1 MFWVPQE
8 VWFFKEA
15 FLYPKF
21 NTEWRKSKK
30 NGIDLQSYATGWKS
44 AFFIFSSLTD
54 VIEMVLGDK
63 GGDNAEGIMETGPF
77 PIVPEASVDC
87 WGVNTWWLHK
97 GFQALV
103 HDILKIL

>member
-1 MFWVPQE
+1 
-8 VWFFKEA
+8 
-15 FLYPKF
+15 
-21 NTEWRKSKK
+21 
-30 NGIDLQSYATGWKS
+30 
-44 AFFIFSSLTD
+44 
-54 VIEMVLGDK
+54 MVLGDK